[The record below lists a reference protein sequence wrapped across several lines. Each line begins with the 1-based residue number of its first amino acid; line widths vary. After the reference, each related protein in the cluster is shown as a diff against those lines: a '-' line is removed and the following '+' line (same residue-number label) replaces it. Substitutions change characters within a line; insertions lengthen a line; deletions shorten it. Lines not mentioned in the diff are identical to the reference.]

1 VKRNGSQKRKQK
13 RDGSKKDGGNETEK
27 AKEDSAAEP
36 KTYFEEEKK
45 VTLEEYEKVCE
56 EKKKSLE
63 VTATVVRTISA
74 EEFKGLQLLEKK
86 KAEEEAAIKKV
97 KPKEKMQLT
106 TEGGAGKKPDA
117 KMVFTILFDVFSFF
131 ICPLL
136 IPILLLGCQ
145 YSVQACSPP
154 KASSY
159 WPRLQQRLPGF

>member
-45 VTLEEYEKVCE
+45 VTLEEYEKVRE

-106 TEGGAGKKPDA
+106 AEGGAGKKPDA

-131 ICPLL
+131 CPLL
-136 IPILLLGCQ
+136 IPILFLGCQ